1 MPKSSLICVANTSI
15 QLPESGPAVQP
26 TIRQRCITRYNGFA
40 DCDGLYDHPPISH
53 VIDVT
58 ISHDE
63 LEIGEEEWWAKLTA
77 TFRPEGSEGEE
88 WVRIASAQIDEF
100 PARFSWDLNTS
111 WFNWLDS
118 MDADLAVVGEL
129 ADELM
134 EHDDSLALICG
145 SLLYLRS
152 VDVHPAFRGQQVG
165 ARLVAHALWSLSR
178 STGDVATLLA
188 KPVRSEFREREPDC
202 SAAAI
207 RRLAGYYRRMGFERS
222 RPRERF
228 RDNGAVLMHAR
239 IGEFTLPFRGL
250 GGMGVKGE

>member
-26 TIRQRCITRYNGFA
+26 TIRQGCITRYNGFA

-58 ISHDE
+58 ISDDE
-63 LEIGEEEWWAKLTA
+63 LEIGEEWWAKLTA
-77 TFRPEGSEGEE
+77 TIRPEGSDGEE

-100 PARFSWDLNTS
+100 PARFSWDLKTS

-118 MDADLAVVGEL
+118 MDGDLAVVGEL

-134 EHDDSLALICG
+134 EHDGSLALICG

-152 VDVHPAFRGQQVG
+152 VDVHPAFRGQQIG

-178 STGDVATLLA
+178 STGDVAALLA
-188 KPVRSEFREREPDC
+188 KPVRSEFREGEPDC

-250 GGMGVKGE
+250 GGMGVK